1 MCSSYGDVILK
12 KHDREKER
20 EREKVVEFVLS
31 MCIYI
36 VS

>member
-20 EREKVVEFVLS
+20 ERERKWLS
-31 MCIYI
+31 LFYLC
-36 VS
+36 VSI